1 MTVGEFT
8 YGHNNIRQKFAN
20 PDGRLTIGKYC
31 SIAEGLTVWLGGNH
45 NTNYISTY
53 PFGLVHRDK
62 FRYVCP
68 NQPSTK
74 GNVNIGNDV
83 WIGANATIMS
93 GVNIG
98 DGAVIANNA
107 HVVKDVEPYAIV
119 GGNPAKEIRKRF
131 NKEDIDF
138 LLEFKW
144 WDLEWTE
151 VAKISKILCS
161 EDFNTL
167 KDYYNGKESR

>member
-1 MTVGEFT
+1 MKVGEFT
-8 YGHNNIRQKFAN
+8 YGHKGIRMYFQN
-20 PDGRLTIGKYC
+20 PEAKLTIGKYC
-31 SIAEGLTVWLGGNH
+31 SIAENLKVWLGGNH

-62 FRYVCP
+62 FKYICP

-74 GNVNIGNDV
+74 GNVVIGNDV
-83 WIGANATIMS
+83 WIGANVTIMS
-93 GVNIG
+93 GVTIG
-98 DGAVIANNA
+98 DGAVIANNS
-107 HVVKDVEPYAIV
+107 HVVKDVEPYSLV

-144 WDLEWTE
+144 WNLPVEE
-151 VAKISKILCS
+151 VAKISKYLCS
-161 EDFNTL
+161 EKFDEL
-167 KDYYNGKESR
+167 KAYYNGKESR